1 MTGSGKNVAGYLLRH
16 AEPDQRPFHAG
27 ALEEIERAV
36 VIPALAEFDSLFA
49 TLASLAQNP
58 PDALSRTLVICVVN
72 NRKREACDP
81 GNYRNNQATLALLSA
96 LIGRESVGSAE
107 DPPAADVRLI
117 RESGLRLACV
127 DASSEGYELP
137 DKGAGVGLARKIGM
151 DKALRLFGPDG
162 GAKLICCLDADTKVA
177 ADYLP
182 QVARGFIR
190 ANAPVAA
197 AIAYAHERPADPELA
212 AAILNYEIYLRYY
225 VCGLRYAGSPYAFH
239 TIGSTMAVTAGAY
252 ASVRGINRLEAAE
265 DFYFLNKL
273 AKIGPVARIDTTH
286 VYPAAR
292 ASARVPFGT
301 GRRMIQSLAGG
312 HDGSRLY
319 NPRIFFVLGQW
330 LAAVARDPDRS
341 GSQICSE
348 AASMHQALSDF
359 LSERAFPDVWEKI
372 RRNSRNVGFL
382 QRQFHV
388 WFDGFLTLKLIHRLN
403 DHAFPPVAMEEAL
416 RDLFE
421 TMGVTPPVP
430 LRSGRSVSGDEG
442 WAMLQFLRRLAP

>member
-27 ALEEIERAV
+27 SLEGIERAV

-49 TLASLAQNP
+49 ALASLAQNP
-58 PDALSRTLVICVVN
+58 PDALSRTLVLCVVN
-72 NRKREACDP
+72 NRRRGACDP
-81 GNYRNNQATLALLSA
+81 ADYRNNQATLTLLSA
-96 LIGRESVGSAE
+96 LIRGGDVKGIE
-107 DPPAADVRLI
+107 DLPAADVRLI

-127 DASSEGYELP
+127 DASSEGYEMP

-182 QVARGFIR
+182 QVARGFAR
-190 ANAPVAA
+190 AKGPAA
-197 AIAYAHERPADPELA
+197 AAVAYAHERPSDPELA

-225 VCGLRYAGSPYAFH
+225 VCSLQNAGSPYAFH
-239 TIGSTMAVTAGAY
+239 TIGSAMAVTAGAY

-273 AKIGPVARIDTTH
+273 AKVGPVARIDTTR

-301 GRRMIQSLAGG
+301 GRRMIQSLAGE
-312 HDGSRLY
+312 HDGHRLY
-319 NPRIFFVLGQW
+319 HPRIFHVLAQW

-341 GSQICSE
+341 GSLICDE
-348 AASMHQALSDF
+348 AAGICRALSDF
-359 LSERAFPDVWEKI
+359 LSARAFPDVWEKI
-372 RRNSRNVGFL
+372 RRNSRNVAFL
-382 QRQFHV
+382 TRQFHV
-388 WFDGFLTLKLIHRLN
+388 WFDGFLTLKLIHWLN
-403 DHAFPPVAMEEAL
+403 DRAFPPVTTEDGL
-416 RDLFE
+416 RELFE
-421 TMGVTPPVP
+421 GMGVTPPVP
-430 LRSGRSVSGDEG
+430 LRSGSPVAGDEG